1 MTTKYMLE
9 AVAAA
14 DAEIDHYSV
23 RARYDKRDNNPNG
36 QEWRRNKHVRLMISV
51 GKEYHEGKKIEALVE
66 WINNNPQIEKVYIS
80 VNDLLQRHN
89 LMAMKNLLEE
99 EASAEAIEE
108 GDEWINRNRKALDKI
123 RCTKIYTQWQER
135 LDTPEFTETHKAL
148 LAYYD
153 ENPEFQEAV
162 ATDALSLERRR
173 KDRRENVPDSFI
185 GHSID
190 YLLEEMAV
198 FAMQTAKNL
207 FALEVYPGSNLEAA
221 KHFLRLDPARRD
233 MLPER
238 LKGLADRSFLRINFE
253 PKAHAAALKQIPVRV
268 LNAA

>member
-1 MTTKYMLE
+1 MTCSYLIKARQIKAARALLDWAQEELAE
-9 AVAAA
+9 ATGL
-14 DAEIDHYSV
+14 S
-23 RARYDKRDNNPNG
+23 
-36 QEWRRNKHVRLMISV
+36 
-51 GKEYHEGKKIEALVE
+51 
-66 WINNNPQIEKVYIS
+66 
-80 VNDLLQRHN
+80 
-89 LMAMKNLLEE
+89 MKGSSEE

-108 GDEWINRNRKALDKI
+108 GDEWINRNKKALDKI
-123 RCTKIYTQWQER
+123 QCTKSYTQWQEW
-135 LDTPEFTETHKAL
+135 LDTPKFKETHKAL

-153 ENPEFQEAV
+153 ENSEFQEAV
-162 ATDALSLERRR
+162 AADALSLERRR
-173 KDRRENVPDSFI
+173 KERGKNVPDSFI

-190 YLLEEMAV
+190 YLLEEMTV
-198 FAMQTAKNL
+198 FAMQTAKKNL